1 MKMNILENKIRMVVK
16 SILNESE
23 SDSESSKISQIV
35 RSISG
40 KGVEDKRI
48 EALERAGYEVSFY
61 GIKWNFGQVGRTIP
75 FEDGYLCQLTY
86 AIGVRSRKTGYHAN
100 KCDVYFIKSKENKK

>member
-1 MKMNILENKIRMVVK
+1 MNILENKIRTIIK
-16 SILNESE
+16 TILNESDSE
-23 SDSESSKISQIV
+23 SESSKISQIV

-48 EALERAGYEVSFY
+48 AALEQAGYDVSFY

-75 FEDGYLCQLTY
+75 FEDGYLSQLTY
-86 AIGVRSRKTGYHAN
+86 AIGVRNRKNGYHAN